1 MASDGLMILVAKV
14 PAWFPGAGFKRIAR
28 EWRGTL
34 EEMVSAPHEFVKDQM
49 VNDLQFYDHALKLKY
64 HRLLASLL
72 CL

>member
-1 MASDGLMILVAKV
+1 MASDGLMTLVTKV

-49 VNDLQFYDHALKLKY
+49 VNNLQCCSFTIMH
-64 HRLLASLL
+64 
-72 CL
+72 